1 MLKPTS
7 KKWFLEIL
15 LSLYSLENIGLV
27 NSETGGIK
35 NPNTIR
41 LVMAEVSYLL
51 VEAEEGRELHLATD
65 NLENRKVIMRMQ
77 NTGMEITYLK
87 DLFSSLGFDVYFQN
101 VRLLNPTEDVRKWN
115 VDYNAV
121 SDYNARRIT
130 LMNP

>member
-1 MLKPTS
+1 M
-7 KKWFLEIL
+7 FMVEI
-15 LSLYSLENIGLV
+15 
-27 NSETGGIK
+27 
-35 NPNTIR
+35 
-41 LVMAEVSYLL
+41 SYLL

-77 NTGMEITYLK
+77 NTGMEITYFK
-87 DLFSSLGFDVYFQN
+87 ELFSSLGFDVYFQN
-101 VRLLNPTEDVRKWN
+101 VRLLNPTDDVKKWN

>member
-1 MLKPTS
+1 M
-7 KKWFLEIL
+7 FMVE
-15 LSLYSLENIGLV
+15 
-27 NSETGGIK
+27 
-35 NPNTIR
+35 
-41 LVMAEVSYLL
+41 MSYLL

-77 NTGMEITYLK
+77 NTGMEITYFK
-87 DLFSSLGFDVYFQN
+87 ELFSSLGFDVYFQN
-101 VRLLNPTEDVRKWN
+101 VRLLNPTDDVKKWN

>member
-1 MLKPTS
+1 MV
-7 KKWFLEIL
+7 EI
-15 LSLYSLENIGLV
+15 
-27 NSETGGIK
+27 
-35 NPNTIR
+35 
-41 LVMAEVSYLL
+41 SYLL

-77 NTGMEITYLK
+77 NTGMEITYFK
-87 DLFSSLGFDVYFQN
+87 ELFSSLGFDVYFQN
-101 VRLLNPTEDVRKWN
+101 VRLLNPTDDVKKWN

>member
-15 LSLYSLENIGLV
+15 HSLYSLEFIWLIG
-27 NSETGGIK
+27 SEIGGIK
-35 NPNTIR
+35 NPNTFRI
-41 LVMAEVSYLL
+41 VMVEVSYLL

-65 NLENRKVIMRMQ
+65 NLGNRKVIMRMQ
-77 NTGMEITYLK
+77 NTGMEITYFK
-87 DLFSSLGFDVYFQN
+87 ELFSSLGFDVYFQN
-101 VRLLNPTEDVRKWN
+101 VRLLNPTDDVKKWN